1 MAIRVIKTDAAPIG
15 AVYSQGFAAGG
26 FVFTAG
32 QVGINP
38 NTGEV
43 PESVAAQTNQ
53 VLENI
58 NAILTAAGASMNAVL
73 KTTVFLADMAYYEEM
88 NDAYIKYFENN
99 PPARSTIQAKLAK
112 NVFKVEIEA
121 VAYVG
126 K

>member
-1 MAIRVIKTDAAPIG
+1 MTIRVIKTDAAPTG
-15 AVYSQGFAAGG
+15 AVYSQGFVAGG

-32 QVGINP
+32 QVGRNP

-43 PESVAAQTNQ
+43 PERVADQTNQ

-58 NAILTAAGASMNAVL
+58 KAILTAAGASMNTVL
-73 KTTVFLADMAYYEEM
+73 KTTVFLADMTSYKEM

-99 PPARSTIQAKLAK
+99 PPARSTIQAKLASD
-112 NVFKVEIEA
+112 VFKVEIEA
-121 VAYVG
+121 IAYIG